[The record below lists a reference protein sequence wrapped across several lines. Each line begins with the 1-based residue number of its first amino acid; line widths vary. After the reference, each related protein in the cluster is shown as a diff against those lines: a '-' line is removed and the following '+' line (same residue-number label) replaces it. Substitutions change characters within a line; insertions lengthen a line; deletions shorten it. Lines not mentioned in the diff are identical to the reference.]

1 MGREQKKYRKLCSKI
16 CQTEWK
22 AIFLIKVN
30 ESLTHVNNDKIFVKE
45 KHFFL
50 LPRVLRDKY
59 GGVFVS
65 SWNVPR
71 NETSFPDIYFF
82 PAVCYILL
90 GRLMISDEI
99 LFALKENAVKQFWN
113 GDSLISFK
121 FNSSHSFDL
130 SGEKFKMRWNIEL
143 NNRKNWSIWL
153 LFKCPWANPLIFHC
167 WDLQKSTKNKL
178 DENKWSR
185 DDIVYDFRV
194 NSR

>member
-1 MGREQKKYRKLCSKI
+1 MFSKETEIGKKYELKLARNVRKQEWSSKVYKNVPSTHVFHMGREQKKDRKLCSKI

-30 ESLTHVNNDKIFVKE
+30 ESLTHVNNDKIFVKG

-113 GDSLISFK
+113 GIFSHFVQVQFIAFFRSFRRKVQNALKYRIEQQKKLI
-121 FNSSHSFDL
+121 HL
-130 SGEKFKMRWNIEL
+130 V
-143 NNRKNWSIWL
+143 
-153 LFKCPWANPLIFHC
+153 
-167 WDLQKSTKNKL
+167 
-178 DENKWSR
+178 
-185 DDIVYDFRV
+185 IV
-194 NSR
+194 